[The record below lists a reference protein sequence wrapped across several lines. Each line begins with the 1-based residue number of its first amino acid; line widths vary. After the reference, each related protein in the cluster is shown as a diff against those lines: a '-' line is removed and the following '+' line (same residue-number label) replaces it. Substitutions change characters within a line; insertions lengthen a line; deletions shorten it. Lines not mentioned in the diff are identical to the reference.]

1 MFCFFVI
8 LRLRLWQN
16 IHIQNLPNYLS
27 YNNNNYYYLMY
38 NKYYYFWQSLAGRP
52 RLTILRNYFV
62 RNTANLASRGKL
74 FLKSKLFLVTN
85 LSHICFLSLSN
96 AHVIIYFWRA
106 YVLNS
111 HLFALSFQSDVWGWV
126 VSSTTQQAQLFIG
139 KGTLSFTRVTGAI
152 LPHKLY

>member
-1 MFCFFVI
+1 MSLTFLYLLKSDKFHSSCSYESQHLVFCFFVI

-52 RLTILRNYFV
+52 RLTILQNYFV

-74 FLKSKLFLVTN
+74 FVKSKLFLVTN
-85 LSHICFLSLSN
+85 HGLVTNHLPYMLFEFIKCPRDYILLKSLRSQFSFICS
-96 AHVIIYFWRA
+96 VI
-106 YVLNS
+106 
-111 HLFALSFQSDVWGWV
+111 
-126 VSSTTQQAQLFIG
+126 
-139 KGTLSFTRVTGAI
+139 
-152 LPHKLY
+152 PE